1 VLADSVSIPDVLR
14 QAYIFAD
21 LDFTALELISSIS
34 NVREFTAG
42 EIIFEENSAGQQLYV
57 IIDGEV
63 DIQVNPESIGES
75 PGSRMS
81 TLTTM
86 RRGESFGEMAL
97 IDRGLRSAT
106 ACCAQNETSVIII
119 PRQQLIQ
126 LCEQHPR
133 VGYLLMRNLAAD
145 LAMKIRE
152 SGFQLRE
159 WLDWAHS

>member
-1 VLADSVSIPDVLR
+1 MLAESVSIPEVIQ

-21 LDFTALELISSIS
+21 LDYTALELIASLCTI
-34 NVREFTAG
+34 REFNVG
-42 EIIFEENSAGQQLYV
+42 EVIFEQNSTGQQLYV

-63 DIQVNPESIGES
+63 DIQVNPEAIGDT
-75 PGSRMS
+75 PGTRPATII
-81 TLTTM
+81 TL

-119 PRQQLIQ
+119 PRDQLME
-126 LCEQHPR
+126 LCEHHPR
-133 VGYLLMRNLAAD
+133 VGYILMRNLAAD
-145 LAMKIRE
+145 LAMKMRE
-152 SGFQLRE
+152 SGYQLRE

>member
-1 VLADSVSIPDVLR
+1 MLAESVSIPEVIQ

-21 LDFTALELISSIS
+21 LDATALELIASICS
-34 NVREFTAG
+34 IREFNAG
-42 EIIFEENSAGQQLYV
+42 EVIFEENSTGQQLYV

-63 DIQVNPESIGES
+63 DIQVSPESIGET
-75 PGSRMS
+75 PGSRLA
-81 TLTTM
+81 TLTTL
-86 RRGESFGEMAL
+86 RRGESFGEMSL

-106 ACCAQNETSVIII
+106 ACCAQNETAVIII
-119 PRQQLIQ
+119 PREQLIEV
-126 LCEQHPR
+126 CERHPK

-145 LAMKIRE
+145 LAMKMRE